1 MAIID
6 DGRADSTFSRHRTER
21 REAALLFALAYPP
34 CLAAALLKRLG
45 GHGSRAAG
53 QPGRQSVLAEA
64 KATAASV
71 IPFAFR

>member
-6 DGRADSTFSRHRTER
+6 DGRQDSYFSRHRSER
-21 REAALLFALAYPP
+21 RQAALLFALAYPP

-45 GHGSRAAG
+45 MPGGRAAG
-53 QPGRQSVLAEA
+53 HPARQSVLAEA